1 MKAICVGF
9 AAAVLVAQP
18 GFALDQFSFEA
29 PGAPEDLRELLRGA
43 SLSRDAYSAKKTE
56 AQEIFAAARADY
68 ARLLGALY
76 DQGYYGPTISILID
90 GREAAAIPPMDAP
103 ETIRSVAIHVTPGPQ
118 FHFGEARVEP
128 LTRKTALPG
137 EFSTGS
143 VARSGLISDA
153 ARAGIE
159 GWRDS
164 GHAKARIAEQKIVA
178 DHRAQALNA
187 RVTLDPGP
195 QLTFGEMQMEGYD
208 RLRPERLAEI
218 AGFPSGER
226 FSPDELDE
234 VRNRLRR
241 TGIFSSVALT
251 EAAQIG
257 PNNTLDAQLSV
268 VEDKPRRLGFG
279 AEYSTVDGLNLNG
292 YWMHRNLLGGGE
304 RLRVDAEIA
313 QIGAA
318 SSGMD
323 YSLGARLDRP
333 ATFTPDTSA
342 FVTSEI
348 GRRDT
353 EDYIEDYF
361 TAGFGLDH
369 IFNERLS
376 GSAEIA
382 YQWSQVEDDLGEFR
396 YRLIAL
402 PLGLTWDNRDNAT
415 DATRGYFGDVTLTPF
430 MGLGATGSGA
440 RLTGDFRTYRG
451 FGEDSRFVLAGRA
464 QIGAVFGPTLL
475 QTPRNYLFYSGGG
488 GTVRGQPFESLGVSL
503 LKNGTIETGGTRFMA
518 FSGEFRAGVTD
529 SIGVVAFYD
538 RGFVSADEFFSDSGE
553 WHAGA
558 GLGLRYKTA
567 IGPIRLDVATPVE
580 GDTGEGV
587 QLYIGIGQAF

>member
-18 GFALDQFSFEA
+18 GFALDQFSFET
-29 PGAPEDLRELLRGA
+29 PGAPEDLRDLLRGA
-43 SLSRDAYSAKKTE
+43 SLSRDAYSTKKTD
-56 AQEIFAAARADY
+56 AQEIFSAARADY
-68 ARLLGALY
+68 SRLLAALY

-103 ETIRSVAIHVTPGPQ
+103 ETIRSVAIRVTPGPQ
-118 FHFGEARVEP
+118 FHFGEAQVAP
-128 LTRKTALPG
+128 LARKTILPG

-143 VARSGLISDA
+143 IARSGLISDA

-159 GWRDS
+159 GWRDD
-164 GHAKARIAEQKIVA
+164 GHAKARISEQKIIA

-195 QLTFGEMQMEGYD
+195 QLTFGQMEMEGYD
-208 RLRPERLAEI
+208 RLRPKRLAEI

-226 FSPDELDE
+226 FSPDGLDD

-241 TGIFSSVALT
+241 TGIFSSVSLT
-251 EAAQIG
+251 EAEEIG
-257 PNNTLDAQLSV
+257 PNNTLDAHLSV

-279 AEYSTVDGLNLNG
+279 AEYSTIDGLNLNG
-292 YWMHRNLLGGGE
+292 YWMHRNLFGGGE
-304 RLRVDAEIA
+304 RFRVDAEIA

-318 SSGMD
+318 TSGMD

-342 FVTSEI
+342 FLTSEI
-348 GRRDT
+348 GRT
-353 EDYIEDYF
+353 EAEDYTEDYF
-361 TAGFGLDH
+361 TSGFGLEH
-369 IFNERLS
+369 IFNPRLT
-376 GSAEIA
+376 GFGGIA
-382 YQWSQVEDDLGEFR
+382 YEWSQVDDDLGQTRFR
-396 YRLIAL
+396 QVAF
-402 PLGLTWDNRDNAT
+402 PLGATWDDRDNAT

-430 MGLGATGSGA
+430 KGLGETGSGA

-451 FGEDSRFVLAGRA
+451 FGENNRFVIAGRA

-488 GTVRGQPFESLGVSL
+488 GTVRGQPYESLGVSL
-503 LKNGTIETGGTRFMA
+503 LKNGTVETGGTRFMA
-518 FSGEFRAGVTD
+518 FSGEVRAGVTE

-580 GDTGEGV
+580 GNTGEGV